1 MSPPET
7 IFRQARQS
15 RVYQDVVYQIQEAIL
30 DGRLSAGERLP
41 SERDLVEM
49 FKTSRGT
56 LREALRVLE
65 QKGLIEI
72 RLGVSGG
79 AIVKGVNTDQISESL
94 ALLLRSRQVS
104 LDHLAEFREGVE
116 GHVAALAAERATEA
130 DLEILREFLEEARK
144 YCGHPTT
151 CRDDFIRV
159 DKQFHMAL
167 ARSTSNSV
175 YSFILQT
182 VHDNIHRYYDQ
193 YLAMH
198 ESELQEN
205 YEDLRSMLAAIE
217 ARNPDSARSLAEEH
231 VRHFNKYMKKR
242 EAQLDNHTSGA
253 GSTRTETL

>member
-1 MSPPET
+1 MSPPEAL
-7 IFRQARQS
+7 FRQARQN

-30 DGRLSAGERLP
+30 DGRLTAGERLP
-41 SERDLVEM
+41 SERDLVDM

-79 AIVKGVNTDQISESL
+79 AIVKGVGTEQISESL
-94 ALLLRSRQVS
+94 GLLLRTRTVS

-116 GHVAALAAERATEA
+116 GHVAALAAQRVTEE
-130 DLEILREFLEEARK
+130 DLEALRALLREACAHCSRPAE
-144 YCGHPTT
+144 

-159 DKQFHMAL
+159 DKQFHMTL
-167 ARSTSNSV
+167 AVSTGNPI
-175 YSFILQT
+175 YRFLIQT

-198 ESELQEN
+198 ASELLEN
-205 YEDLRSMLAAIE
+205 LADLQAMLAALEVRDSE
-217 ARNPDSARSLAEEH
+217 AARAVAEEH
-231 VRHFNKYMKKR
+231 VRHFNAYMKNR
-242 EAQLDNHTSGA
+242 EGELAPPVSRAGA
-253 GSTRTETL
+253 PWE